1 MRHHG
6 FGLAMAS
13 AALILAGCSNDSE
26 RIEELEDKIEQLESQ
41 RAAEAGGP
49 SATPTPS
56 PSSSAATLVAPAATP
71 TAAQSPASDASDV
84 DGNVCNDGQDRRLTL
99 VNQGEQTI
107 MYFYASPPSAGD
119 WEEDVLGDDV
129 VSQGDRFRINFNTDR
144 RCTCTYDTRAVMADD
159 SEVIRKVN
167 VCTDHTQTYP

>member
-56 PSSSAATLVAPAATP
+56 PSSSAATLVAL
-71 TAAQSPASDASDV
+71 S
-84 DGNVCNDGQDRRLTL
+84 
-99 VNQGEQTI
+99 
-107 MYFYASPPSAGD
+107 
-119 WEEDVLGDDV
+119 
-129 VSQGDRFRINFNTDR
+129 
-144 RCTCTYDTRAVMADD
+144 
-159 SEVIRKVN
+159 
-167 VCTDHTQTYP
+167 